1 DRSLLRPQFASRLRF
16 VVRSPQFERPVGVAA
31 LHRRQNHGSAKWRAR
46 THDQHVKAYFPN
58 CLTRFARDPATLRTR
73 TVLGQRSAALGQ
85 NSLKLPLSESTLPP
99 SRKLGEGWAEGF
111 RATAPIAEALLA
123 MRPGTDRSYARAK
136 CKRRPSL

>member
-46 THDQHVKAYFPN
+46 THAQHVKAYFPN

-73 TVLGQRSAALGQ
+73 TVLGQRSAAPGQ
-85 NSLKLPLSESTLPP
+85 NSLRLPLSESALPP
-99 SRKLGEGWAEGF
+99 SRFQWKFAAGQSQA
-111 RATAPIAEALLA
+111 AAQVAEALLA